1 MNKPTNPNVVVPA
14 QFATNGVKI
23 GFTQEKIESGFSNS
37 AADVLA
43 GDNLNQ
49 FIDDVYKS
57 ITYSNAGV
65 ADLYK
70 SAVIYDG
77 AETYR
82 ANDIV
87 FNVNNGSVT
96 LYRSLANNNTGNP
109 LTDNTKWSQ
118 VQLGADILNLVQP
131 IGSPVFMAKN
141 AFPDGLDAAN
151 SSYIWLNGAAVSRT
165 TYASLFDV
173 YGTTYGIGDGSTTF
187 NLPNASS
194 RYIYCDTSFGYIS
207 AGIPNL
213 GLSTQSNGSHSH
225 GKGTLRVRGSIKST
239 DTREAIIYAD
249 TLATTGVFEVGDT
262 KTNFPAFS
270 TSGTGTVRQ
279 GIYLDTD
286 YNNGNGFTGSTASAG
301 SHTHT
306 INASNSLYGASNSLQ
321 VAGLKFKV
329 CTRWR

>member
-1 MNKPTNPNVVVPA
+1 MNKPTNPNVIVPA

-109 LTDNTKWSQ
+109 LTDNTKWQQ

-173 YGTTYGIGDGSTTF
+173 YGTTFGSGDGSTTF
-187 NLPNASS
+187 NLPNYAS
-194 RYIYCDTSFGYIS
+194 RYIYGDNSFGYIS

-213 GLSTQSNGSHSH
+213 GLKTVSNGNHKHDPGTYNITGRFPGESTNQTAWWNRLQGAFYRKNSDNSHA
-225 GKGTLRVRGSIKST
+225 GNGST
-239 DTREAIIYAD
+239 DNDDSDVYFEANRAWSGY
-249 TLATTGVFEVGDT
+249 TGI
-262 KTNFPAFS
+262 
-270 TSGTGTVRQ
+270 TG
-279 GIYLDTD
+279 
-286 YNNGNGFTGSTASAG
+286 A
-301 SHTHT
+301 HTHT
-306 INASNSLYGASNSLQ
+306 ITADNSLYGASNSLQ
-321 VAGLKFKV
+321 VAGVKLKV